1 MAQDDGLV
9 PPPNNEQQPGEAPPR
24 QPGVPEQPGFPPQPP
39 GVPQPGFPQPPGGP
53 QVGAS
58 QSPGFPPQ
66 QPGFPPP
73 QPGFPQPGFPQQP
86 ASYGQPYVQY
96 PEESQA
102 LLTLILSLVG
112 IFVCSGVLSPV
123 AWYFGN
129 KELAAIDA
137 GRRDPSKRDM
147 AKAGQVIGIIGSVLL
162 GIGIVIFVG
171 FILLVL
177 FAGAAS
183 SV

>member
-9 PPPNNEQQPGEAPPR
+9 PPPNNEQHGEAPPP
-24 QPGVPEQPGFPPQPP
+24 QPGVPEEPSFPPQ
-39 GVPQPGFPQPPGGP
+39 Q
-53 QVGAS
+53 
-58 QSPGFPPQ
+58 PGFPPQ
-66 QPGFPPP
+66 QPGFPPS
-73 QPGFPQPGFPQQP
+73 QPGLPQSGFRQQP
-86 ASYGQPYVQY
+86 ASYSQPYVQY

-162 GIGIVIFVG
+162 GIGIVIFVS

-177 FAGAAS
+177 FAGVAS